1 MKKFYR
7 RRLITVSMLAFLI
20 LFILVFSGMFLFS
33 FLQME
38 SETNRTVQFLLNPPE
53 NGGQMFEGARMPGAF
68 DLRRGHPMFSS
79 YYDITAS
86 EDGTV
91 TACEIMGFTEETQ
104 VDIQA
109 AVRQILD
116 TGKTSG
122 RWGTFKFGV
131 QETEDG
137 QMHIVLMNI
146 SIQLQMLFSMVR
158 SALIIGT
165 ALLVL
170 LFIILLPVTAKA
182 ASILIQNTEK
192 QKQFITD
199 AGHELKTPLTVIS
212 ANMDVLQLE
221 TGENEWIRSTQKQ
234 VAGLRGLVNELIYL
248 SRLDEEDARLQLS
261 RVDLK
266 PLVEEAAEPF
276 AAMAEFS
283 GKSLNVQASEA
294 AIARGDPGALNRL
307 VSVLCDNAVKYA
319 PEGDAIE
326 IALKSDGRRATLTV
340 ENGLAAPMDPEALKH
355 LFDRFYRADAS
366 RSKERGGYGL
376 GLSIARAVVEKHG
389 GTIEA
394 RQTPEN
400 RLRFTVSLP
409 TGGVKAT
416 QINRSRA

>member
-1 MKKFYR
+1 MKGGRGPRSRNLRGRVSEARFFCVDVDDAGAIALTTASRESDYTSEELLAVAGQALQGGRDSGFSGDYLFATVQRLDDSRAAVFLNCETKLNAI
-7 RRLITVSMLAFLI
+7 RRLAMISAGAWLA
-20 LFILVFSGMFLFS
+20 G
-33 FLQME
+33 
-38 SETNRTVQFLLNPPE
+38 
-53 NGGQMFEGARMPGAF
+53 
-68 DLRRGHPMFSS
+68 
-79 YYDITAS
+79 
-86 EDGTV
+86 
-91 TACEIMGFTEETQ
+91 
-104 VDIQA
+104 
-109 AVRQILD
+109 
-116 TGKTSG
+116 
-122 RWGTFKFGV
+122 
-131 QETEDG
+131 
-137 QMHIVLMNI
+137 
-146 SIQLQMLFSMVR
+146 
-158 SALIIGT
+158 
-165 ALLVL
+165 VL
-170 LFIILLPVTAKA
+170 LAWALVARFSNRAIRP
-182 ASILIQNTEK
+182 LIENAVM

-340 ENGLAAPMDPEALKH
+340 ENGLAAPMDPEALRH

-409 TGGVKAT
+409 TGGVKAP
-416 QINRSRA
+416 QINRSRG